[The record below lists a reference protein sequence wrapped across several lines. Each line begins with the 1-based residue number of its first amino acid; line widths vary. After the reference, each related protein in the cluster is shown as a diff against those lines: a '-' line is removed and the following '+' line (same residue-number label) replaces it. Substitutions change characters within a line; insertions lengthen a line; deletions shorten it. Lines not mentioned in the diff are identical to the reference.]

1 MKFKRIAIKNW
12 RGLPDLEFFPKT
24 FCVISG
30 ANAEGKSSAI
40 EAIRA
45 VGDHMHDPDC
55 IRNGSDFAEVV
66 IEPDNGHSYRMRTT
80 KTATTWDFKDEKGRK
95 ITRSAEHIASIINIM
110 SMDPVRFLKEKPDE
124 QVKIYLSMSPLRV
137 TAEDLAF
144 VPPKALEGIN
154 LDAHALEVIGDK
166 SSGITKYLYEE
177 RTIAN
182 RIAKEKRASASEMR
196 KSLPEESPNG
206 DWGELSRK
214 YATELRDLQIVN
226 TARIS
231 TVDSDTKSASD
242 AVKELFQAKRDAIK
256 EDLDETTERRRKDLE
271 AAISKL
277 RAEFDDGV
285 SRMRADSDIEVKRC
299 EGIRDS
305 ELARIEAS
313 QKAVTA
319 EIETEFRPKLDDL
332 TAKIAQANEKA
343 TAHAQAETARKYI
356 RGQEKE
362 ADEQEAASRK
372 LTKAIDQL
380 DALKL
385 KKMSEAPIPGLIPT
399 PKGLVYNDVP
409 LRILN
414 KAEQLTIALEI
425 AMLRAGECPVIILD
439 DLEHFSSDNYADL
452 RKTCLKF
459 AAERGGQFIGGK
471 VTDTKLLVVNE

>member
-1 MKFKRIAIKNW
+1 
-12 RGLPDLEFFPKT
+12 
-24 FCVISG
+24 
-30 ANAEGKSSAI
+30 
-40 EAIRA
+40 
-45 VGDHMHDPDC
+45 
-55 IRNGSDFAEVV
+55 
-66 IEPDNGHSYRMRTT
+66 
-80 KTATTWDFKDEKGRK
+80 
-95 ITRSAEHIASIINIM
+95 
-110 SMDPVRFLKEKPDE
+110 
-124 QVKIYLSMSPLRV
+124 
-137 TAEDLAF
+137 
-144 VPPKALEGIN
+144 LEGIN